1 MGVYL
6 MFLITIG
13 LLSKAQ
19 KEAVGAAER
28 ETDLGQELDNG
39 QEDMDDREFE
49 RYDID
54 KRDARNDHR
63 RKRFSTCPRWR
74 SKSRANNQVKS

>member
-1 MGVYL
+1 MRKIIFVNINVL
-6 MFLITIG
+6 LKNILG

-39 QEDMDDREFE
+39 QEDMMDDREFE

-54 KRDARNDHR
+54 KRD
-63 RKRFSTCPRWR
+63 
-74 SKSRANNQVKS
+74 

>member
-1 MGVYL
+1 M
-6 MFLITIG
+6 
-13 LLSKAQ
+13 SQAQ

-49 RYDID
+49 RYDVD
-54 KRDARNDHR
+54 KRDSRNDHR
-63 RKRFSTCPRWR
+63 RNNRFFFNSCPRWR
-74 SKSRANNQVKS
+74 SKSRGSNQVNV